1 MSVTQVRNEMAKRD
15 NEKKVAKELM
25 EEENDKS
32 EKTNS
37 TVS

>member
-1 MSVTQVRNEMAKRD
+1 MSVTQVRKEMAKRD